1 MSLKLVG
8 YRFSPTVQ
16 EVLHVIEVS
25 KAPVTLE
32 NVEWKDKENR
42 KKLEPKSPTG
52 TFPYFE
58 CEEGVLSQSK
68 AIEIYL
74 AEKYKPELLGKDD
87 LEKAQVRQWMDF
99 ASFELGDCAQKIV
112 APIFGHIPYCKE
124 SADEANTKLREFMKA
139 LDQQV
144 KGKKYAFGEQL
155 TLADISLFRH
165 LKLFFQLVFPKDLRE
180 KVFPNVNDW
189 FLRVLNTPETDK
201 VYGKV
206 LLCNQPLKPYIPEK
220 KEEKKEDKKKGEKH
234 KGEKK
239 EEKHEK
245 TENEEKVEKPP
256 KKKNPLDELPESPLV
271 LEVFKRAFLNNK
283 DKEDAMKKFWE
294 IYDPKGYSI
303 WHLEYQNLPTECKVL
318 FRTSNSKGMFLQKC
332 DALRRYAF
340 AVHGVYGVEDDYK
353 IRGVWMF
360 RGKEIPQE
368 MKDNDLYEYITFTK
382 LDHNKEEDRKLVH
395 DYWTKLDENDEV
407 EGRKCAD
414 VSYFN

>member
-32 NVEWKDKENR
+32 NVEWKDKETR

-52 TFPYFE
+52 TFPYLE

-99 ASFELGDCAQKIV
+99 ASFELADCAQKIIY
-112 APIFGHIPYCKE
+112 PIFGWKPYCKE
-124 SADEANTKLREFMKA
+124 SADEANTKIKEFMKS

-144 KGKKYAFGEQL
+144 KGKRYAFGEQL

-165 LKLFFQLVFPKDLRE
+165 LKFFFQLVWPKKFRE
-180 KVFPNVNDW
+180 SIFPNVNDW

-201 VYGKV
+201 VYGKI
-206 LLCNQPLKPYIPEK
+206 LLCNQPLKPYISEKKEVKTEK
-220 KEEKKEDKKKGEKH
+220 KEEKKKEK
-234 KGEKK
+234 
-239 EEKHEK
+239 
-245 TENEEKVEKPP
+245 NEEKNKEKEEPKP
-256 KKKNPLDELPESPLV
+256 KKKNPLDELPPSS
-271 LEVFKRAFLNNK
+271 LELETFKRAFLNNK
-283 DKEDAMKKFWE
+283 NKEDAMKKFWE
-294 IYDPKGYSI
+294 VYDPKGYSI
-303 WHLEYQNLPTECKVL
+303 WWLEYQNLPTECKIL

-340 AVHGVYGVEDDYK
+340 AVHGVYGVENDYK
-353 IRGVWMF
+353 VRGVWMF
-360 RGKEIPQE
+360 RGLEIPQE
-368 MKDNDLYEYITFTK
+368 MKDNDLYEYITFKK
-382 LDHNKEEDRKLVH
+382 LDTNKEEDRQLIH

-414 VSYFN
+414 VEYFN

>member
-1 MSLKLVG
+1 MSSKLIG

-16 EVLHVIEVS
+16 EILHVIEAS

-32 NVEWKDKENR
+32 NVDWSEEERR
-42 KKLEPKSPTG
+42 KTLVTKSPTG
-52 TFPYFE
+52 TFPYLE
-58 CEEGVLSQSK
+58 CEEGVLSESK

-87 LEKAQVRQWMDF
+87 IEKAQVQQWMDF
-99 ASFELGDCAQKIV
+99 ASFELADCAQKIV
-112 APIFGHIPYCKE
+112 YPIFGWRPYCKQ
-124 SADEANTKLREFMKA
+124 SADEANTKIKEFMKA

-144 KGKKYAFGEQL
+144 KGKRYAFGEQL
-155 TLADISLFRH
+155 TLADIALFRQ
-165 LKLFFQLVFPKDLRE
+165 LKFFFQLVFPKNLRE
-180 KVFPNVNDW
+180 KVFPNVTDW

-206 LLCNQPLKPYIPEK
+206 IFCNQPLKPYISEK
-220 KEEKKEDKKKGEKH
+220 KEEKKEEKKKEEK
-234 KGEKK
+234 KEKK
-239 EEKHEK
+239 EEKPQE
-245 TENEEKVEKPP
+245 TEEP
-256 KKKNPLDELPESPLV
+256 KKKKVNPLDELPKSRLE

-294 IYDPKGYSI
+294 IYDPEGYSL
-303 WHLEYQNLPTECKVL
+303 WRLEYQNLPTECKVL

-332 DALRRYAF
+332 DAVRRYAF

-353 IRGVWMF
+353 IRGLWMF
-360 RGKEIPQE
+360 RGLDVPQE

-382 LDHNKEEDRKLVH
+382 LDHNKKEDRELVH
-395 DYWTKLDENDEV
+395 DYWTKLNETDEV

-414 VSYFN
+414 VEYFN

>member
-1 MSLKLVG
+1 MSLKLIG

-32 NVEWKDKENR
+32 NVDWSEEDKR
-42 KKLEPKSPTG
+42 KTLVTKSPTG
-52 TFPYFE
+52 TFPYLE
-58 CEEGVLSQSK
+58 CEEGVLSESK

-87 LEKAQVRQWMDF
+87 IEKAQVRQWMDF
-99 ASFELGDCAQKIV
+99 ASFELADCAQKIV
-112 APIFGHIPYCKE
+112 YPIFGWKPYCKQ
-124 SADEANTKLREFMKA
+124 SADEANTKIKEFMKA

-144 KGKKYAFGEQL
+144 KGKRYAFGEQL
-155 TLADISLFRH
+155 TLADIALFRQ
-165 LKLFFQLVFPKDLRE
+165 LKFFFQLVFPKNLRE
-180 KVFPNVNDW
+180 KVFPNVTDW

-206 LLCNQPLKPYIPEK
+206 ILCNQPLKPYISEK
-220 KEEKKEDKKKGEKH
+220 KEEKKEEKKKEEK
-234 KGEKK
+234 KEKK
-239 EEKHEK
+239 EEKPQE
-245 TENEEKVEKPP
+245 TEEP
-256 KKKNPLDELPESPLV
+256 KKKKVNPLDELPKSRLE

-294 IYDPKGYSI
+294 IYDPEGYSL
-303 WHLEYQNLPTECKVL
+303 WRLEYQNLPSECKVL

-332 DALRRYAF
+332 DAVRRYAF
-340 AVHGVYGVEDDYK
+340 AVHGVYGVEGDYK
-353 IRGVWMF
+353 IRGLWMF
-360 RGKEIPQE
+360 RGLDVPQE

-382 LDHNKEEDRKLVH
+382 LDHNKKEDRDLVH
-395 DYWTKLDENDEV
+395 DYWTKLNETDEV

-414 VSYFN
+414 VEYFN

>member
-16 EVLHVIEVS
+16 EVLHVVEAS
-25 KAPVTLE
+25 KAPVELQ
-32 NVEWKDKENR
+32 NVDWDDKETR
-42 KKLEPKSPTG
+42 EKLLPKSPTG
-52 TFPYFE
+52 TLPYLE
-58 CEEGVLSQSK
+58 TEEGLLSESK

-99 ASFELGDCAQKIV
+99 ASFELGDCAQKLV
-112 APIFGHIPYCKE
+112 YPIFGWKPYCKE
-124 SADEANTKLREFMKA
+124 SADEANMRIKEFMKA

-144 KGKKYAFGEQL
+144 KGKRYAFGEEL
-155 TLADISLFRH
+155 TLADIALFNK
-165 LKLFFQLVFPKDLRE
+165 LKFFFQLVFPKGLRE

-201 VYGKV
+201 VYGTV
-206 LLCNQPLKPYIPEK
+206 LLCNQPLKPFISEK
-220 KEEKKEDKKKGEKH
+220 KEEKKEDKKKETK
-234 KGEKK
+234 KK
-239 EEKHEK
+239 EEKPK
-245 TENEEKVEKPP
+245 EEKPKEEEKP
-256 KKKNPLDELPESPLV
+256 KKKQNPLDLLPPSKLELET
-271 LEVFKRAFLNNK
+271 FKRAFLNNK

-294 IYDPKGYSI
+294 VYDPEGYSL

-340 AVHGVYGVEDDYK
+340 ATHGVYGVEDDYK

-360 RGKEIPQE
+360 RGLEIPQE
-368 MKDNDLYEYITFTK
+368 MKDNDLYEYITFTR
-382 LDHNKEEDRKLVH
+382 LDPNKEEDKKLVH
-395 DYWTKLDENDEV
+395 DYWTKVNETDEV

-414 VSYFN
+414 VDYFN